1 MSVDFGPGL
10 HAATG
15 HHVDRSAYDGYVG
28 RWSRLFVPAVVAAAE
43 IADGHRVL
51 DVATGPGE
59 AAATALTR
67 VGASGLVIGADIS
80 KEMLQAASAR
90 FDDRRFRAVVTDG
103 QALPFAD
110 GTFDALICQLGLMFF
125 PDPARGLE
133 QFHRVLRP
141 GQRAALCVISTPARA
156 PMWGAL
162 ADALSVHLPD
172 QRGMLYLSFAL
183 SDVVRL
189 EQLMTR
195 AGFRNVSVR
204 RETRT
209 DGFDS
214 FDDYW
219 NPIEKGAGSLPQA
232 YRALPEP
239 SRHAVRDQVRRR
251 LAGFETDGRLIMS
264 VEMLIA
270 SGRA

>member
-1 MSVDFGPGL
+1 MTIDFGPGF
-10 HAATG
+10 HVGTG
-15 HHVDRSAYDGYVG
+15 HRVDRSAYDGYVG

-43 IADGHRVL
+43 IADDHRVL

-67 VGASGLVIGADIS
+67 VGASGLIVGADIS
-80 KEMLQAASAR
+80 MEMLHAARAR
-90 FDDRRFRAVVTDG
+90 FAGRRFRAVVTDG
-103 QALPFAD
+103 QVLPFPN
-110 GTFDALICQLGLMFF
+110 GTFDSLICQLGLMFF

-133 QFHRVLRP
+133 EFHRVLRP
-141 GQRAALCVISTPARA
+141 GRRAALCVISAPERA

-162 ADALSVHLPD
+162 ADALSVYLPD
-172 QRGMLYLSFAL
+172 QREVLYLSFAMCD
-183 SDVVRL
+183 SARL

-195 AGFRNVSVR
+195 AGFRDVSVH

-219 NPIEKGAGSLPQA
+219 SPIEEGAGSLPQA
-232 YRALPEP
+232 YRALPEL
-239 SRHAVRDQVRRR
+239 SRHAVRAQVQTR
-251 LAGFETDGRLIMS
+251 LAGFQVGGRLVMS

-270 SGRA
+270 TGRA

>member
-1 MSVDFGPGL
+1 MSVDFGPGF

-15 HHVDRSAYDGYVG
+15 HRVDRSAYDGYVG

-51 DVATGPGE
+51 DVAAGPGE
-59 AAATALTR
+59 AAATALPR
-67 VGASGLVIGADIS
+67 VGASGLVVGADIS
-80 KEMLQAASAR
+80 REMLRAATAR
-90 FDDRRFRAVVTDG
+90 FEGRRFRAVVTDG
-103 QALPFAD
+103 QVLPFPD

-133 QFHRVLRP
+133 EFHRVLRP
-141 GQRAALCVISTPARA
+141 GQRAALCVISTPERA

-162 ADALSVHLPD
+162 ADAVSVYLPD
-172 QRGMLYLSFAL
+172 QRDVLYLSFAL
-183 SDVVRL
+183 SDALRL

-195 AGFRNVSVR
+195 AGFRDVSVR

-214 FDDYW
+214 FEHYW
-219 NPIEKGAGSLPQA
+219 SPIEEGPGSLPQA
-232 YRALPEP
+232 YLALPEP
-239 SRHAVRDQVRRR
+239 TRHAVRDQVRRR
-251 LAGFETDGRLIMS
+251 LAEFEMEGRVVMS

-270 SGRA
+270 SGLA